1 MDEPVV
7 IHGLTV
13 QAYAAVYAATA
24 EGFPLELVLDQI
36 GIVPE
41 AWPPID
47 EAWIE
52 TLAEDLDRDGTLGNT
67 FEAALLRAQDSYR
80 RPIPPLDEDPAAWI
94 RFARAWAAASEP
106 LAFLRHRGLEQNDL
120 VRLQRHWARRI
131 ADEPELQKTIAE
143 VMQEENPAPP
153 PMRKPVPL
161 ELRLPARRRT
171 GTIRMEMPAAGP
183 PAPPSILA
191 ALPSSGGPIAVPVR
205 ARAPVAT
212 GIEDGLATA
221 VETRALVIDEDGELV
236 PPSMDMTI
244 PGAASPFDSVRLP
257 DDFELPA
264 PESVTLAPPMA
275 VGQELTLAQYAALRA
290 ELEVFP
296 DQEEAIFAKYGL
308 ASLERRAK
316 VDAEWQER
324 LGNETGTYAEWRQL
338 HKHFTEHWEALARSG
353 AP

>member
-7 IHGLTV
+7 VHGLTV

-36 GIVPE
+36 GILPE
-41 AWPPID
+41 AWPRID
-47 EAWIE
+47 EEWIT
-52 TLAEDLDRDGTLGNT
+52 TLAEDLDQEGTLGDT
-67 FEAALLRAQDSYR
+67 FETALLRAQDSYR
-80 RPIPPLDEDPAAWI
+80 RPIPPLDEDATAWI
-94 RFARAWAAASEP
+94 RFARAWAAASDP

-120 VRLQRHWARRI
+120 VRLQRYWAGRL
-131 ADEPELQKTIAE
+131 ADEPELRKTVAE
-143 VMQEENPAPP
+143 VMLEEDPAPP

-161 ELRLPARRRT
+161 ELRLPARRTT
-171 GTIRMEMPAAGP
+171 GTIRMENPKAGP
-183 PAPPSILA
+183 PPPPSILA
-191 ALPSSGGPIAVPVR
+191 ALPSAEGPIAVPVR
-205 ARAPVAT
+205 APVSV

-236 PPSMDMTI
+236 PPSVDVTM
-244 PGAASPFDSVRLP
+244 PGQSSPFDSVRLG

-264 PESVTLAPPMA
+264 PESVTLAPPMD
-275 VGQELTLAQYAALRA
+275 VGQDLSLVQYASLRA
-290 ELEVFP
+290 ELEAFP

-338 HKHFTEHWEALARSG
+338 HKHFTEHWEALARG
-353 AP
+353 A